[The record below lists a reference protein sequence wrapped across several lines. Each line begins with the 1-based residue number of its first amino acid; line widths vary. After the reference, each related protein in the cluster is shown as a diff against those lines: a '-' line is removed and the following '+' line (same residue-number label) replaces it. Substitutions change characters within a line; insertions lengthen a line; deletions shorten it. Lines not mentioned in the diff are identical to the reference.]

1 VTLLRVGPH
10 NIIAQETTDALRQKS
25 RVFLSHRMADADVT
39 WEIAEYFEF
48 LGLHYY
54 FDEKDEVL
62 NDLLACGHSNDVA
75 LVESID
81 RGLLIRPICWPS

>member
-1 VTLLRVGPH
+1 MGSH
-10 NIIAQETTDALRQKS
+10 NIMGQQMTDALRQTH
-25 RVFLSHRMADADVT
+25 RVFLSHRMADTDVT
-39 WEIAEYFEF
+39 REIADYFEF

-62 NDLLACGHSNDVA
+62 KELVACGHTNDVA

-81 RGLLIRPICWPS
+81 RNSPTPAISWRS